1 VWVEGAYDVQGPG
14 FIADAMP
21 RSRRTADFP
30 RPIRAGVF
38 RGIRKVVLG
47 FRGIRKVVL
56 GWETI

>member
-1 VWVEGAYDVQGPG
+1 MWVEGAYDVQGPG

-38 RGIRKVVLG
+38 RDIRKVVLG